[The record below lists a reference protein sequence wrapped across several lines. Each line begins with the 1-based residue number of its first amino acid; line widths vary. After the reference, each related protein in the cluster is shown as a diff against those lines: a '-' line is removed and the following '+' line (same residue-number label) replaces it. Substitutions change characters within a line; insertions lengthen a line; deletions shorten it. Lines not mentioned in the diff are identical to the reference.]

1 MTSPLTDSK
10 IRALKANDQKYEVW
24 HDTGTRGT
32 GRLGIRVYPSGR
44 KSFIFKTQ
52 KSGKRSFTTI
62 GDYPQISL
70 SRATEIAKSYN
81 KETGLASSY
90 ATIKEL
96 FDDYI
101 DNQKS
106 TGKRGHAQKE
116 NRLKQVLSSPF
127 IDTKTLAKDVTQ
139 YMIRGV
145 LSEFIQRGAVAG
157 SNKVRTDLH
166 AAFNFGLF
174 ADNDPTTIN
183 KQAKYGLTANPV
195 SSIPKQAGAETV
207 GERFLSWDELGE
219 LINALN
225 VPDSIC
231 PINPNFARLIL
242 LCIYTG
248 GQRPWELMTNLR
260 KNVDE
265 KGKSLTIPPEI
276 SKTGN
281 VHVVPLSDKAIEII
295 NIQKNLYGKTGFLFP
310 AKTKEG
316 HLLSAELSKQVRKF
330 CDKNRFTPF
339 TPRDIRRTFKTL
351 AGDMGVPLELRDILQ
366 NHRRPGVSS
375 KVYDRYYYLREKR
388 EIIEQW
394 TDRLKQLTE

>member
-1 MTSPLTDSK
+1 MASPLTDSK
-10 IRALKANDQKYEVW
+10 IRALKAKDQKYEVW

-70 SRATEIAKSYN
+70 SSATEIAKSYN
-81 KETGLASSY
+81 KETGLSSSY

-106 TGKRGHAQKE
+106 TGKRGYAQKE

-127 IDTKTLAKDVTQ
+127 IDIKTPAKDVTP

-183 KQAKYGLTANPV
+183 KQAKYGLTVNPV
-195 SSIPKQAGAETV
+195 SSIPKQPGAETV

-219 LINALN
+219 LINSLN
-225 VPDSIC
+225 VPDSMC

-295 NIQKNLYGKTGFLFP
+295 NIQKTFTERLDSCFLQ
-310 AKTKEG
+310 
-316 HLLSAELSKQVRKF
+316 KQRK
-330 CDKNRFTPF
+330 DT
-339 TPRDIRRTFKTL
+339 
-351 AGDMGVPLELRDILQ
+351 
-366 NHRRPGVSS
+366 
-375 KVYDRYYYLREKR
+375 Y
-388 EIIEQW
+388 
-394 TDRLKQLTE
+394 

>member
-1 MTSPLTDSK
+1 MASPLTDSK
-10 IRALKANDQKYEVW
+10 IRALKAKDQKYEVW

-81 KETGLASSY
+81 KETGLSSSY

-96 FDDYI
+96 FDDYV
-101 DNQKS
+101 DNQKAV
-106 TGKRGHAQKE
+106 GRRGYAQKE

-127 IDTKTLAKDVTQ
+127 IDIKTPAKDVTQ

-225 VPDSIC
+225 VPDSMC

-330 CDKNRFTPF
+330 CNKNMFTPF

-351 AGDMGVPLELRDILQ
+351 AGDMGIPLELRDILQ

-388 EIIEQW
+388 EIIDKW
-394 TDRLKQLTE
+394 NKRLIEITR

>member
-10 IRALKANDQKYEVW
+10 IRALKAKDQKYEVW

-101 DNQKS
+101 DNQKV
-106 TGKRGHAQKE
+106 TGRRGYAQKE

-127 IDTKTLAKDVTQ
+127 IDTKTPAKDVTQ

-174 ADNDPTTIN
+174 ADNDPTNIN
-183 KQAKYGLTANPV
+183 KQSKYGLTVNPV

-219 LINALN
+219 LINTLN
-225 VPDSIC
+225 VPDSMC
-231 PINPNFARLIL
+231 SINPNFARLIL

-281 VHVVPLSDKAIEII
+281 VHVVPLSDKALEII

-330 CDKNRFTPF
+330 CDKNMFPPF

-351 AGDMGVPLELRDILQ
+351 AGDMGIPLELRDILQ

-394 TDRLKQLTE
+394 TNRLKQLTE